1 MLMQTAFKPPIPRYS
16 ILHKLL
22 MDWLVCLSSF
32 VIGEC
37 QSRRQNETLLQTYIQ
52 FVIRKYL
59 INVSTICFIS
69 GLITCEVTFMSGE
82 RWDAGGMKRWLP
94 SHRSLFKM
102 VFVNSKP
109 QDISN
114 KKLEQFPDEN

>member
-1 MLMQTAFKPPIPRYS
+1 
-16 ILHKLL
+16 

-82 RWDAGGMKRWLP
+82 
-94 SHRSLFKM
+94 
-102 VFVNSKP
+102 
-109 QDISN
+109 
-114 KKLEQFPDEN
+114 